1 MMTTERERRRQR
13 RRRLKSQI
21 SANIFVHAGSTR
33 RHNQR
38 TDSDSSESE
47 NVRRRISRS
56 TSPAETDGEVEVCE
70 AEAEAESKSKSKSK
84 ARLKLKLKRKLVFF
98 ITGNPGLVAYYHA
111 FLSLVVRDLEQMG
124 RTDDVVVVLVGMSL
138 GGFDVQG
145 TTHKTHGTSDSDSE
159 SDGKGK
165 RTGMKKRGSAS
176 AASSY
181 SESESESGSGPDHA
195 SHVNIHD
202 SEEQRLLYPPTFKRG
217 NARLFTLRDQVEL
230 SYARVEDLVD
240 RMRMQREQ
248 DQDGEPGG
256 MQQNQDGDPVEVV
269 LMGHSVGA
277 YICLELVRLWHERHQ
292 RDGMPLPHTAGQ
304 DLRTTSIAPAKPM
317 LSSRSA
323 PPWSPSACILL
334 TPTIQDIHLSPS
346 GLIATPLLTNL
357 PFLPYLAQILVHSVL
372 LRLVPASW
380 FASLVSRLTGMQ
392 PGSHGLEATL
402 AFLRSERGVE
412 QALHMASWEMKE
424 IRQNRWGKEVW
435 GASHGVTPVV
445 AAEEGLCSSPKLF
458 FWFTKDDHWVA
469 ETTRKAI
476 IGSQAPG
483 TVVRRRHV
491 AGSAET
497 VEADEMAVQ
506 VNGTKETSR
515 AKESPT
521 IRVLESEGLLHA
533 WCLDQSEIV
542 AKGVRQWLEE
552 LWTDEA

>member
-1 MMTTERERRRQR
+1 MTTEG
-13 RRRLKSQI
+13 RLKSQI
-21 SANIFVHAGSTR
+21 SANIFVHAGSTSR
-33 RHNQR
+33 PGGQR
-38 TDSDSSESE
+38 TDHER
-47 NVRRRISRS
+47 NVRRIS
-56 TSPAETDGEVEVCE
+56 SPAETEGEVKVCTT
-70 AEAEAESKSKSKSK
+70 AGRSRSKARSKSK
-84 ARLKLKLKRKLVFF
+84 ARLKLTRKLVFF
-98 ITGNPGLVAYYHA
+98 ITGNPGLVAYYRA

-124 RTDDVVVVLVGMSL
+124 WTDVVVLVGMSL
-138 GGFDVQG
+138 GGFDVQR
-145 TTHKTHGTSDSDSE
+145 TTPSTHGNGIGTHGTSDSDS
-159 SDGKGK
+159 DGEGK
-165 RTGMKKRGSAS
+165 RTGMKKRGPGG

-181 SESESESGSGPDHA
+181 SESGPDSDPVSHA
-195 SHVNIHD
+195 NGHD

-217 NARLFTLRDQVEL
+217 NVKFFTLRDQVEL

-240 RMRMQREQ
+240 RMRMRQEQ
-248 DQDGEPGG
+248 EQDGEPGR

-277 YICLELVRLWHERHQ
+277 YICLELVRLWHERHP
-292 RDGMPLPHTAGQ
+292 RDGMPLRHTAGQ
-304 DLRTTSIAPAKPM
+304 DLQTSSNAPAKPM
-317 LSSRSA
+317 LSSRSASA

-357 PFLPYLAQILVHSVL
+357 PFLPNLAQILVHSVL

-435 GASHGVTPVV
+435 GASHVATPVV
-445 AAEEGLCSSPKLF
+445 AAEEELCPSPNLF

-469 ETTRKAI
+469 ETTREAI

-497 VEADEMAVQ
+497 AEADEMAVQ

-515 AKESPT
+515 PKDNLT